1 VIGKYDEGE
10 LSMEIND
17 EHGHVHCNRC
27 YRVINQ
33 GEKTVNIMITM
44 DTVNDSGY
52 AYSEL
57 DNRMVTQLCISCASL
72 LLKKAVTDNEEFLAT
87 KLNNHYQNN

>member
-1 VIGKYDEGE
+1 
-10 LSMEIND
+10 MEIND
-17 EHGHVHCNRC
+17 ENGHIHCNRC

-44 DTVNDSGY
+44 DTVNDSVY

-57 DNRMVTQLCISCASL
+57 DNRMVTQLCISCASM
-72 LLKKAVTDNEEFLAT
+72 LLKKAVTDSEEFMMT
-87 KLNNHYQNN
+87 RPDNHYRNN